1 MHDACT
7 NGTRLAG
14 ATASSRFAGDRCFI
28 RSPALYVS
36 LKNSHRWA
44 EIICTHDT
52 PHSSAIWRGDHM
64 CGAGRAPFFR
74 FVVSADFEGIQ
85 GTRATITDASV
96 LRSCPHTIPTS
107 SQYKPY
113 RQRTQEP
120 SVNLQ
125 NRGFR
130 GDMSVTNSS
139 GGTIFGA
146 ILW

>member
-1 MHDACT
+1 MHDACM
-7 NGTRLAG
+7 NGMRLAG

-36 LKNSHRWA
+36 PKNSHRWA
-44 EIICTHDT
+44 EIVRTRDT
-52 PHSSAIWRGDHM
+52 PHSSAIWRSDHM
-64 CGAGRAPFFR
+64 RGVGRAPFFC
-74 FVVSADFEGIQ
+74 FVVSADFEGIR
-85 GTRATITDASV
+85 GTRVTITDTSV
-96 LRSCPHTIPTS
+96 LRLCLHTIPTS
-107 SQYKPY
+107 SRYKPY

-139 GGTIFGA
+139 GGPLFGA